1 MKKLLFLVAVMSL
14 VVGCRDVLLQR
25 DTPPPGGGF
34 SISFI
39 TPGSGTVRSGT
50 TTTWEVAAWLEGEDG
65 KELQRQEVAAPAN
78 APITISFDAVAIGTR
93 VKVRVQLVD
102 RGDPLIRYEGSSE
115 LIAVDAEAQAVAVQ
129 VEKVSLVSISITTP
143 PTRTVYSV
151 GDPFEEVGMTVTA
164 HYNNGTTR
172 TVEGTITTD
181 TTEPTISAG
190 IDKSV
195 IVSYTEGDVTKED
208 SFTVDVASYQFT
220 ETVQDVVG
228 YVGTMT
234 DGNYKQFGDWPQ
246 TIRGDNVK
254 IGEGTLVRGGLT
266 YHVGS
271 DGNYYVAAAENAYGA
286 DTEYQY
292 SNGMQAGQGGSTTVY
307 FKVEPIVWRVLTA
320 DYNSTGKA
328 LLLAES
334 ILTGGVPYYVDTNQ
348 RTIGGQTTVY
358 ANNWQYSTIRAW
370 LNGSYE
376 ENDTQDTTYTDKG
389 FLQTAFTADAQEKI
403 ADTSVDNSAASTFGT
418 GENTQEHPYACDKT
432 KDKIFLLSQQEATN
446 SEYGFDVC
454 RAKDNTRIRVTT
466 DYAKAT
472 GANQNS
478 TGGYGGWWWLRS
490 PEYNLENFARGIY
503 FDGEAYYNDGVSDPN
518 GGVVPAL
525 CVQLPT
531 NN

>member
-1 MKKLLFLVAVMSL
+1 MLAAVMFC
-14 VVGCRDVLLQR
+14 CRGIP
-25 DTPPPGGGF
+25 PPPGGGF

-39 TPGSGTVRSGT
+39 TPGSGTARSGT

-93 VKVRVQLVD
+93 VKVRVQLAD
-102 RGDPLIRYEGSSE
+102 SGDPLIRYEGSSE

-143 PTRTVYSV
+143 PTRTAYSV
-151 GDPFEEVGMTVTA
+151 GDPFEEAGMTVTA

-181 TTEPTISAG
+181 TTELTRSAG

-234 DGNYKQFGDWPQ
+234 DGTYKQFGDWPQ

-271 DGNYYVAAAENAYGA
+271 DGNYYVAAAENAYG
-286 DTEYQY
+286 TEYQY

-328 LLLAES
+328 LLLAER
-334 ILTGGVPYYVDTNQ
+334 ILTGGIPYYVDTNQ

-376 ENDTQDTTYTDKG
+376 ANDTQDKTYTDKG
-389 FLQTAFTADAQEKI
+389 FLQTAFTADAQDKI
-403 ADTSVDNSAASTFGT
+403 ADTSVDNSAASTNPASDSNLWNSGT
-418 GENTQEHPYACDKT
+418 NPYASDIRT
-432 KDKIFLLSQQEATN
+432 TDKIFLLSEEEATT
-446 SEYGFDVC
+446 SEYGFDEYSVSGT
-454 RAKDNTRIRVTT
+454 DNTRIRVTT

-472 GANQNS
+472 GAYQGDS
-478 TGGYGGWWWLRS
+478 SAGYGGWWWLRS
-490 PEYNLENFARGIY
+490 PNSDIKDSARVIYNYGHANLDFNVL
-503 FDGEAYYNDGVSDPN
+503 DTD

-525 CVQLPT
+525 CFQLPT